1 MVAIPEG
8 RVLVHRRLPTDQEPV
23 VAMMTNEEHRQVL
36 ANLQIILGYQWI
48 ILGVVGVLMLRHLIY
63 SVKRRHRAWRLALH
77 KIRAL
82 NDEMRG
88 FHRLEP
94 PPRTRNLIEHF
105 EAFLLTLLA
114 SKWWLGLANPL
125 QVGLIVLLLVVN
137 VVSVLVISVDWKQT
151 DDAHWN
157 AIHVVAL
164 RCGWL
169 SLAQLPAIIA
179 LTGRNSLVQL
189 VTGIQYQHLRFAHRA
204 FAWWI
209 VFFGALHTIEA
220 SVATAKWFGGEGVE
234 NLYRD
239 NYLGVTGL
247 VIVGGCFLVVFFSLP
262 AIRRRYYELFLVM
275 HITGSGLIL
284 GGLVYHISSTRVLL
298 WVAIG
303 LWGVERLL
311 RLCKLVSI
319 RLLTRLQ
326 LRTPV
331 VKASATLIE
340 GAIVLRVPFH
350 GTWEAGQH
358 AYIGIWDKA
367 FASQP
372 QVYGQLHPFS
382 IANVPRSGTLDEW
395 EEIQLAE
402 FKGVRQA
409 GQTPTAHEMLFI
421 IRTRGG
427 MTKVVADQLVKSPTG
442 SMEFMVSVEG
452 PYGGAVDTEEFQ
464 EILFLAGGTGISHIM
479 SMLEDVIHKV
489 RVSYSKAR
497 VIRLIWTVQSV
508 EQSIWTLSSLL
519 ESAKEAFEADVEL
532 RLELYVTRTP
542 SGTRVPSEHEAHI
555 YSNSSTTTTKT
566 VGEKDLPLPPPL
578 TALIARTGVMTRGTR
593 LSSSAAAAAVM
604 SPELDQLMETSPMA
618 DALTVSAG
626 RPYWPG
632 LLPSFVGGAEGKS
645 LVVACGPGTMGQEVR
660 WEVSKLAREY
670 PVSLDVALFEC

>member
-8 RVLVHRRLPTDQEPV
+8 RALVHRSLPVEQEHV
-23 VAMMTNEEHRQVL
+23 VEMMTNEEHRQVH
-36 ANLQIILGYQWI
+36 ANLQIIIGYQWI
-48 ILGVVGVLMLRHLIY
+48 VLGVIGVLMLRHLIY
-63 SVKRRHRAWRLALH
+63 TVKRRHRAWRLALH
-77 KIRAL
+77 KIRAM
-82 NDEMRG
+82 NDEIRG

-94 PPRTRNLIEHF
+94 PPRTRNLVEHF
-105 EAFLLTLLA
+105 EALLLTPLA

-137 VVSVLVISVDWKQT
+137 TVSVLVISIDWRQAN
-151 DDAHWN
+151 DAHWN

-169 SLAQLPAIIA
+169 SLAQLPAIVA

-204 FAWWI
+204 FAWWM
-209 VFFGALHTIEA
+209 VLFGALHTIEA
-220 SVATAKWFGGEGVE
+220 SIATNKWFGREGVE
-234 NLYRD
+234 RLYRN
-239 NYLGVTGL
+239 NYLGITGL
-247 VIVGGCFLVVFFSLP
+247 VIVGGCFLLVFFSLP
-262 AIRRRYYELFLVM
+262 AIRRRCYELFLFM
-275 HITGSGLIL
+275 HIAGAGLIL
-284 GGLVYHISSTRVLL
+284 GGLAYHISSSKVLL

-326 LRTPV
+326 LRPPV

-340 GAIVLRVPFH
+340 GAVVLRVPFH

-395 EEIQLAE
+395 EETQLAKY
-402 FKGVRQA
+402 KGVRQA
-409 GQTPTAHEMLFI
+409 GHTPTAHEMLFI
-421 IRTRGG
+421 IRTREG
-427 MTKVVADQLVKSPTG
+427 MTRIVADRLAQSPTA
-442 SMEFMVSVEG
+442 SMELMVSVEG

-479 SMLEDVIHKV
+479 SMLEDVIHKA

-542 SGTRVPSEHEAHI
+542 SGTRVPSEHETIHS
-555 YSNSSTTTTKT
+555 SNSSSSTTMTKSSR
-566 VGEKDLPLPPPL
+566 EKDLPLPPPL
-578 TALIARTGVMTRGTR
+578 TALIARTGIIST
-593 LSSSAAAAAVM
+593 SAAAAAAVT
-604 SPELDQLMETSPMA
+604 SPELDELMETSPMA